1 MKKLTYT
8 KEHKETGNGMLVTV
22 ILLLVLTI
30 VTATC
35 MNLADVRLK
44 ITMTEKNSSNTYY
57 VAKSGIEQQV
67 ETINKA
73 LEAEVTSI
81 IKVLEDEYLKK
92 VIPKDEGERQNFIS
106 SGTGAYTKLQ
116 SYDASIGEISF
127 DDTEI
132 QTLLQREIKEFVKVN
147 YLEKMK
153 NPGTGFRYSVQGD
166 RQTSDYQTEVEVTC
180 PKGDF
185 ESDDSIIFIAT
196 SVTEDSS
203 GNIYDQQ
210 KVRAS
215 VILDIQGVTN
225 VLHEKYEW
233 PYGYDTSAD
242 TYLMNG
248 VPESLR
254 GGIVSFSD
262 LGITDGK
269 LTVTGDL
276 YVKGQNKKNEY
287 LLSEVEGSMVPTADT
302 FPDTEINGGV
312 TVTNKGNLAVNGSLY
327 CINNVLASNGWGSAY
342 DYYGTDGTTPIPTSI
357 HITGNVIC
365 NTLGIVDDFYKGGSN
380 QVPFDEANQG
390 KHISIT
396 VGGDVMV
403 ENDVMI
409 ERYVKDSKIKVDHTI
424 FGTSDGKGTV
434 RIGTTDVID
443 PNLSSGVYCR
453 GYSSTIEADKAF
465 VIGQP
470 FITFASTGMLPMKLY
485 ESIGE
490 PYDGVSDWEGYK
502 TGDSNNSR
510 NKDYLLATSPFNTLI
525 KRDKITLTSPIGQSY
540 AAAKISAN
548 GTTDSGTAVLLNG
561 NNAID
566 FFYEGGSSYKMSDFT
581 SNTSVDYTVAN
592 IALAQTTSNAPL
604 YTGVTSIT
612 YDGTTVNTLGKVF
625 AKDDLS
631 MSTLLANNLGLRSYM
646 NYMRSIFYGKFQPKV
661 HPTDFSAELKQ
672 LSFAEVINLG
682 AFTDEHEWTYDT
694 PIEVITGTATID
706 ISKFYAAVGT
716 GSNEAYPSVII
727 NNSTGDLKLKASDP
741 SNSTF
746 KGVII
751 SKGPIKFE
759 SNINIEGNIIVGGN
773 AEGEVLADNRA
784 ERMKGEQ
791 TSIDVQGK
799 EVTVTC
805 VPNNV
810 LKITSKDA
818 GLYRK
823 VLDALNI
830 TDTSGGTFDKV
841 IGPIGTDSNQLQYNS
856 SKVVFM
862 KDSSIEVRVQKVD
875 FIVESLKKID

>member
-1 MKKLTYT
+1 MKKLTYR

-81 IKVLEDEYLKK
+81 IKVLEEEYLQK
-92 VIPKDEGERQNFIS
+92 VIPQNDAERKAFIS
-106 SGTGAYTKLQ
+106 SATIGNVYTRLQ
-116 SYDASIGEISF
+116 SYNVSTGEISF

-132 QTLLQREIKEFVKVN
+132 QTMLQIEIKEFVKTN

-153 NPGTGFRYSVQGD
+153 NSGHGFKYSVQGD
-166 RQTSDYQTEVEVTC
+166 RQKSDYQTEVEVTC

-185 ESDDSIIFIAT
+185 ESDDSIIFVAT
-196 SVTEDSS
+196 SITKDS
-203 GNIYDQQ
+203 GGKIYDQQ

-233 PYGYDTSAD
+233 PYGYNNTSGG

-276 YVKGQNKKNEY
+276 YVKGQNKKNDY
-287 LLSEVEGSMVPTADT
+287 PLSEVSGSMVPTADT

-327 CINNVLASNGWGSAY
+327 CVNNVLASNGWGSSYAY
-342 DYYGTDGTTPIPTSI
+342 YETGGTTPIPTSI
-357 HITGNVIC
+357 HVTGNVIC
-365 NTLGIVDDFYKGGSN
+365 NTLGIVDDFYNGGSN

-434 RIGTTDVID
+434 EIDGKDVID

-470 FITFASTGMLPMKLY
+470 FITFGSTGMLPMKLY

-510 NKDYLLATSPFNTLI
+510 NKDYLLPSSLFNTLI
-525 KRDKITLTSPIGQSY
+525 KRDKITLTSPIDESY

-566 FFYEGGSSYKMSDFT
+566 FFYEGGSTYKMSDFT

-592 IALAQTTSNAPL
+592 VAITQTESNAPL
-604 YTGVTSIT
+604 YTGATLLT

-625 AKDDLS
+625 TND
-631 MSTLLANNLGLRSYM
+631 STLLANNLGLKSYM

-661 HPTDFSAELKQ
+661 NPTDFSAELKQ
-672 LSFAEVINLG
+672 LSFAEAIHLG
-682 AFTDEHEWTYDT
+682 AFTAAHEWTYDT
-694 PIEVITGTATID
+694 PIEVITGTKTID
-706 ISKFYAAVGT
+706 ISKFYASVGD

-727 NNSTGDLKLKASDP
+727 NNSTDVLKLTASEEG
-741 SNSTF
+741 NKTF

-773 AEGEVLADNRA
+773 AEGEVSADNRA

-791 TSIDVQGK
+791 TSIDVAGK

-805 VPNNV
+805 EPNNV

-823 VLDALNI
+823 VLDALKI

-841 IGPIGTDSNQLQYNS
+841 MGPMGTDSNQLQYNS
-856 SKVVFM
+856 GKVVFT